1 MEEDNKKWN
10 PDIPVET
17 LYKWKQRE
25 CQKLE
30 KRVAELERTV
40 KKLRD
45 NIRLI
50 LNDPEARHDVRV
62 DARVRMI
69 SKEKNSLDEK
79 LHIARADREELI
91 MKLVQLQNRIN
102 NDKSD
107 NNSAGEGR
115 QAHSDMDKDRG

>member
-102 NDKSD
+102 NDKGSD
-107 NNSAGEGR
+107 NSAGEGR
-115 QAHSDMDKDRG
+115 QAHSDMDNDRG